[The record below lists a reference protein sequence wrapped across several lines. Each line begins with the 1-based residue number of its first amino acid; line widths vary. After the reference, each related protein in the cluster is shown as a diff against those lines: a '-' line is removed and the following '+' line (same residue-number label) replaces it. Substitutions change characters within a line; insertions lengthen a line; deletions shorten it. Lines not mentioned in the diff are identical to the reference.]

1 MCFEGMPWLPALPLW
16 GTEGKAG
23 GSVSLL
29 CIVRPRRGLQVACT
43 LFDQALFWRRAEH
56 TRVYLRDRALG
67 QGEARHQRGAASSV
81 TLVWVLCY
89 HVWLRALGGKGPAA
103 SGGCRTLEAGEQLSA
118 EAEAGSTLVL

>member
-1 MCFEGMPWLPALPLW
+1 MYFEGMPWLPALPLW

-67 QGEARHQRGAASSV
+67 QGEARHQRGAASRGVPWKGAARPPCNSR
-81 TLVWVLCY
+81 LGALLPRLAEGLGRQRSSSRR
-89 HVWLRALGGKGPAA
+89 WL
-103 SGGCRTLEAGEQLSA
+103 
-118 EAEAGSTLVL
+118 

>member
-1 MCFEGMPWLPALPLW
+1 MLSTHVCICVTGHWVRERPGITVGPTP
-16 GTEGKAG
+16 G
-23 GSVSLL
+23 GFPGRVQPG
-29 CIVRPRRGLQVACT
+29 PR
-43 LFDQALFWRRAEH
+43 
-56 TRVYLRDRALG
+56 
-67 QGEARHQRGAASSV
+67 V